1 MHAQFNRFELEN
13 FARSAADA
21 FLQGGADLND
31 SITKLAQENE
41 FTTHHVDRVVQNAN
55 IFVNGALVSKAREGG
70 EDPRVTFPLAKSAEI
85 NGRVHSGGSEKI
97 ASARKEAEVIDLFT
111 VRKQASDHGALL
123 DGTVGKMAPDP
134 YASMAKSVDH
144 VKLASAFVNGDADA
158 SKTDAASLSLACQTL
173 ENLEHRALT
182 DHSLAKEA
190 MDMSEGVLC
199 QEIHLQLM
207 DGNSPATVRDVIK
220 QAELEPFVAEAMD
233 KLVTKVAASIAAREG
248 KSAVTDGSLIN
259 RDHPLIKKAS
269 KVKTTVERAVR
280 MRAGLDKL
288 SAAHSNAQREYSKA
302 VREGR

>member
-41 FTTHHVDRVVQNAN
+41 FTSHHVDRVVQNAN
-55 IFVNGALVSKAREGG
+55 IFVNGALVSKAREHGD
-70 EDPRVTFPLAKSAEI
+70 DPRVTFPMAKSAEI
-85 NGRVHSGGSEKI
+85 QNRLNGGQEKI

-111 VRKQASDHGALL
+111 VSKQASDHQAIL

-134 YASMAKSVDH
+134 YGSMAQSVDH
-144 VKLASAFVNGDADA
+144 VKLAAEFVNGHPDA
-158 SKTDAASLSLACQTL
+158 SKVDAASLSLVCQTL

-190 MDMSEGVLC
+190 MDLSEQTLC
-199 QEIHLQLM
+199 EEIYTQLM
-207 DGNSPATVRDVIK
+207 EGNSPATVRDVIK
-220 QAELEPFVAEAMD
+220 QAELDPGVAEVVD

-248 KSAVTDGSLIN
+248 TSAVTNGSIIN
-259 RDHPLIKKAS
+259 REHPLIKKAS
-269 KVKTTVERAVR
+269 RVKGAVERAVR
-280 MRAGLDKL
+280 MRSGLDKL
-288 SAAHSNAQREYSKA
+288 SAAHSHAQSEYAKA
-302 VREGR
+302 VREGRR

>member
-55 IFVNGALVSKAREGG
+55 IFVNGALVSKARESGD
-70 EDPRVTFPLAKSAEI
+70 DPRVTFPLAKSAEI
-85 NGRVHSGGSEKI
+85 SKRIESGTEKV
-97 ASARKEAEVIDLFT
+97 ASLRKEAEVIDLFT
-111 VRKQASDHGALL
+111 VRKQASDHSAIL
-123 DGTVGKMAPDP
+123 DRTIGKMAPDP
-134 YASMAKSVDH
+134 YSSMPQSVDH
-144 VKLASAFVNGDADA
+144 VKLASDFVTGNADA
-158 SKTDAASLSLACQTL
+158 SKADAASIGLACQTL

-182 DHSLAKEA
+182 DHSLTKEA

-207 DGNSPATVRDVIK
+207 EGNSPATIRDVIK
-220 QAELEPFVAEAMD
+220 QAGLEPFVAEAMD

-248 KSAVTDGSLIN
+248 TSQVTDGSLIN
-259 RDHPLIKKAS
+259 REHPLIKKAS
-269 KVKTTVERAVR
+269 KVKAAVDRAVL
-280 MRAGLDKL
+280 MRSGLDKL
-288 SAAHSNAQREYSKA
+288 SAAHSQAQREYAKA